1 MFDVFELF
9 DFSLRK
15 KGSPEMLNASIIGN
29 LGSDAEMKFAAN
41 GSPLLRCNVAA
52 NLRAKDADGNWTDR
66 TEWVR
71 VTVFGARAESLSRFL
86 VKGTK
91 VYVSGRLEARPWTTK
106 DGDVRAGLEI
116 TAGDVELCSPRNAE
130 DGHGRLLGAA
140 IPAKDG
146 NDDSLPF

>member
-1 MFDVFELF
+1 
-9 DFSLRK
+9 
-15 KGSPEMLNASIIGN
+15 MLTAAVIGN
-29 LGSDAEMKFAAN
+29 LGSDAEMKYSAN

-52 NLRAKDADGNWTDR
+52 NLRVKEEGEWTEK

-86 VKGTK
+86 TKGTK
-91 VYVSGRLEARPWTTK
+91 VFVSGRLEARPWTTK
-106 DGDVRAGLEI
+106 DGEVRAGLEI